1 MRKKILFLGA
11 SHHQMPPIIYANNCR
26 HETITCDYI
35 KENPGHKISHKQ
47 YYTSTTNI
55 NEVFKIAKKEKVNA
69 IIAYASDPAA
79 YTQAVVAKKLR
90 LPGNPPRSIK
100 ILSRKNL
107 FRKFLKLNNFFSPK
121 FRVFSKFNNFKIYLN
136 KIKFPII
143 IKPTDSSGSKG
154 VMKIINLKNIKKKF
168 HNTLKYSSRKSVIV
182 EDFIKRDGFQIAG
195 DGFVLNGKFIFNCY
209 ANEHFSEEIN
219 KLLPIGESFPSVV
232 NKYLKK
238 KIDQTIQ
245 RIFKKLNIKFGAFNF
260 DIQIFNNNKVMIIE
274 IGPRNGG
281 NLIPEVIK
289 YFTGVDLI
297 KLTVDSYLGEKIRKC
312 SFEKV
317 SNNSYCSYM
326 IHSSVSGRL
335 KKISFRNK
343 IKKNIVRKNIYFN
356 IGDKI
361 NRFNKSNDAVGSLI
375 LKFNNI
381 NQTLNFMQNSQKYIQ
396 IFIK

>member
-121 FRVFSKFNNFKIYLN
+121 FRLFSKFNNFMIFFN

-143 IKPTDSSGSKG
+143 IKPSD
-154 VMKIINLKNIKKKF
+154 
-168 HNTLKYSSRKSVIV
+168 Y
-182 EDFIKRDGFQIAG
+182 
-195 DGFVLNGKFIFNCY
+195 
-209 ANEHFSEEIN
+209 
-219 KLLPIGESFPSVV
+219 
-232 NKYLKK
+232 
-238 KIDQTIQ
+238 
-245 RIFKKLNIKFGAFNF
+245 
-260 DIQIFNNNKVMIIE
+260 
-274 IGPRNGG
+274 
-281 NLIPEVIK
+281 
-289 YFTGVDLI
+289 
-297 KLTVDSYLGEKIRKC
+297 
-312 SFEKV
+312 
-317 SNNSYCSYM
+317 
-326 IHSSVSGRL
+326 
-335 KKISFRNK
+335 
-343 IKKNIVRKNIYFN
+343 
-356 IGDKI
+356 
-361 NRFNKSNDAVGSLI
+361 
-375 LKFNNI
+375 
-381 NQTLNFMQNSQKYIQ
+381 
-396 IFIK
+396 